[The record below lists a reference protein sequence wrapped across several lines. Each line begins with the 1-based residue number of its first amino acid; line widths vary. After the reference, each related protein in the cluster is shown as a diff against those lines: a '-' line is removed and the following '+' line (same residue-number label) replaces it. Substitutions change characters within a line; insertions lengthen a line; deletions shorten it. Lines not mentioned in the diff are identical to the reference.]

1 MKWLEITVTTAPPA
15 VEAIA
20 NIFLEARSGGV
31 AETSLPP
38 GLAAESGAVSSW
50 RRIAVELTLR
60 RG

>member
-38 GLAAESGAVSSW
+38 GLAAESGAVSS
-50 RRIAVELTLR
+50 
-60 RG
+60 